1 MTPARPRAS
10 VGTRTAGERP
20 PSATFAIGCNM
31 DEQLGVGGKAK
42 RAVRR
47 VVRYGGTEPLPLRLA
62 VAVALAA
69 RNAGGGLSVGYRDRW
84 CDGQDPSE
92 LFLLGVEPG
101 NDLVLEAT
109 GPRAGE
115 LLDEVQGVMEGGVDP
130 ASSALLRLSDP
141 TSEGA
146 KLATRPDRTI
156 LASLPEM
163 KRRGAN
169 ADGNPKWNAG
179 DRRRADRR

>member
-1 MTPARPRAS
+1 MAQQCRDRNPVVT
-10 VGTRTAGERP
+10 
-20 PSATFAIGCNM
+20 PSAGKGSVSAKVAVGCNM
-31 DEQLGVGGKAK
+31 DEQLGVGGRAK

-62 VAVALAA
+62 VTVALAA

-92 LFLLGVEPG
+92 LFLLGVGPG

-115 LLDEVQGVMEGGVDP
+115 LLDEVQRVLEHPVMPTVLQEGEPGSADP
-130 ASSALLRLSDP
+130 GPR
-141 TSEGA
+141 
-146 KLATRPDRTI
+146 
-156 LASLPEM
+156 
-163 KRRGAN
+163 
-169 ADGNPKWNAG
+169 
-179 DRRRADRR
+179 